1 MIPDFNDSGYLP
13 AGIYEASFE
22 EVKVRFGLSRQR
34 QKLLMSM
41 QYLLHQCNQLNCD
54 ILYLDGSFISSKLN
68 PKDYDA
74 CWDTT
79 HENREWVLNNVAD
92 TSLNSDSET
101 QKEYFGGEIYPAF
114 VKAPLLPELTIL
126 EYFQRTK
133 EGEAKGIIMLK
144 LQR

>member
-22 EVKVRFGLSRQR
+22 EVKVRFGLSKKRQR
-34 QKLLMSM
+34 LLMLM
-41 QYLLHQCNQLNCD
+41 QELIHQCRMLNCD
-54 ILYLDGSFISSKLN
+54 IIYLDGSFISNKVSPN
-68 PKDYDA
+68 DYDA

-92 TSLNSDSET
+92 TPLNSESEA
-101 QKEYFGGEIYPAF
+101 QKECYGGEIYPAF
-114 VKAPLLPELTIL
+114 VKAPLLPGLTIL

-133 EGEAKGIIMLK
+133 EGESKGIIMLK